1 MEKLKKIVLTVG
13 TTALSLMIVFAL
25 AGCESEETKTAKE
38 NFNNE
43 VARVQAD
50 YDTLNAEIATAEE
63 LVITEDVPLDETLK
77 PALENTIS
85 DAKTVVFEA
94 PKMPSSLEDI
104 NSATSELKA
113 MNYDAEIKALK
124 DAEKAL
130 TDSIEQMELVTNPSE
145 AFVIER
151 LQGVEGVGEI
161 SAVTEDND
169 PNGKLGKA
177 GGYTAT
183 IYFTSPNVNQAD
195 VIGET
200 VIEKG
205 TDCGGAIEVYANA
218 NDATQ
223 RETYLAAFDGG
234 ILSSGSHK
242 VIGTVL
248 VRTSDKL
255 TASQQ
260 NALEAAI
267 IEALTK
273 LQQDGIVPTAKVI

>member
-50 YDTLNAEIATAEE
+50 YNTLNAEIATAEE

-130 TDSIEQMELVTNPSE
+130 TDSIEQMKLVTDPSE

-205 TDCGGAIEVYANA
+205 TDGGGAIEVYANA

-273 LQQDGIVPTAKVI
+273 LQ